1 MSDDKNPVEKALDLC
16 VYAPVGAA
24 LYVRDMLPMMTGMFV
39 SRGKRELQGKK
50 TPPAPPPVP
59 ADEVKRR
66 IDESVG
72 VAKVVAES
80 GFGVAKDVAGAG
92 IGVARDVAGSALK
105 GLLENRPGTPRP
117 NGAGADSGANSGVG
131 SGSPTAPAAS
141 TPPAPPAPP
150 AAPAPAPE
158 APVASSP
165 HSPEPAA
172 EPTPEPAPEPAAST
186 DLTVPAVDELAI
198 PEYDELSASQVVE
211 RLEGLD
217 AGALEAVRRYEAA
230 HRGRNTI
237 LGKIA
242 QLG

>member
-117 NGAGADSGANSGVG
+117 NGAA
-131 SGSPTAPAAS
+131 SPAAPTAS
-141 TPPAPPAPP
+141 TPPAPPAAR
-150 AAPAPAPE
+150 AAPAERAPAPE
-158 APVASSP
+158 APVAS
-165 HSPEPAA
+165 
-172 EPTPEPAPEPAAST
+172 APEPAAAPEAST
-186 DLTVPAVDELAI
+186 RSVSLMARPSLALSLSSGVVPSCART
-198 PEYDELSASQVVE
+198 S
-211 RLEGLD
+211 
-217 AGALEAVRRYEAA
+217 
-230 HRGRNTI
+230 
-237 LGKIA
+237 
-242 QLG
+242 

>member
-1 MSDDKNPVEKALDLC
+1 
-16 VYAPVGAA
+16 
-24 LYVRDMLPMMTGMFV
+24 LPMMTGMFV

-117 NGAGADSGANSGVG
+117 NG

-141 TPPAPPAPP
+141 TPPAPPA
-150 AAPAPAPE
+150 APA
-158 APVASSP
+158 
-165 HSPEPAA
+165 
-172 EPTPEPAPEPAAST
+172 EPAAST

>member
-1 MSDDKNPVEKALDLC
+1 MPVSDDKSHVEKALDLC

-24 LYVRDMLPMMTGMFV
+24 LYVRDMLPGMLGIFV
-39 SRGKRELQGKK
+39 IRGKRELGGRSAP
-50 TPPAPPPVP
+50 TPPPPP
-59 ADEVKRR
+59 AAEEVKRR

-80 GFGVAKDVAGAG
+80 GFGVARDVAGAG

-105 GLLENRPGTPRP
+105 NILDNRPGTTASSTA
-117 NGAGADSGANSGVG
+117 AG
-131 SGSPTAPAAS
+131 PAATQAS
-141 TPPAPPAPP
+141 NGVVADRDTGSAVPSPAPSPAPSSSP
-150 AAPAPAPE
+150 VPTPAP
-158 APVASSP
+158 S
-165 HSPEPAA
+165 SPEPETAA
-172 EPTPEPAPEPAAST
+172 
-186 DLTVPAVDELAI
+186 DLTVPEVDELPI
-198 PEYDELSASQVVE
+198 PDYDELSASQVVE

>member
-1 MSDDKNPVEKALDLC
+1 VSDDKNPVEKALDLC

-24 LYVRDMLPMMTGMFV
+24 LYVRDMMPGMLGIFV

-50 TPPAPPPVP
+50 TPPPPPVP

-80 GFGVAKDVAGAG
+80 GFGVAKDVAGAS
-92 IGVARDVAGSALK
+92 IGVARDVAGTALK
-105 GLLENRPGTPRP
+105 GLLDNRPGTTRP
-117 NGAGADSGANSGVG
+117 NGM
-131 SGSPTAPAAS
+131 
-141 TPPAPPAPP
+141 
-150 AAPAPAPE
+150 AAPATETATETIAETVADAPT
-158 APVASSP
+158 PT
-165 HSPEPAA
+165 
-172 EPTPEPAPEPAAST
+172 PTPEPAPVTPSAAEPEAPTAAV
-186 DLTVPAVDELAI
+186 DLTVPDVDELAI
-198 PEYDELSASQVVE
+198 PDYDELSASQVVE

-217 AGALEAVRRYEAA
+217 AGELEAVRRYEAA

>member
-1 MSDDKNPVEKALDLC
+1 VSDDKNPVEKALDLC

-50 TPPAPPPVP
+50 TPPTPPPVP

-105 GLLENRPGTPRP
+105 GLIENRPGTPRP
-117 NGAGADSGANSGVG
+117 NGAA
-131 SGSPTAPAAS
+131 TPAAS
-141 TPPAPPAPP
+141 TP
-150 AAPAPAPE
+150 AAPAESGPEPAAAPE
-158 APVASSP
+158 APVSP
-165 HSPEPAA
+165 VSPVSPVVSEGVPDSEAGA
-172 EPTPEPAPEPAAST
+172 
-186 DLTVPAVDELAI
+186 DLTVPEVDELAI
-198 PEYDELSASQVVE
+198 PDYDELSASQVVE

-217 AGALEAVRRYEAA
+217 TGELEAVRRYEAA

>member
-1 MSDDKNPVEKALDLC
+1 VSDDKNPVEKALDLC

-117 NGAGADSGANSGVG
+117 NGAA
-131 SGSPTAPAAS
+131 SPAAPTAS
-141 TPPAPPAPP
+141 TPPAPPAAR
-150 AAPAPAPE
+150 AAPAERAPAPE
-158 APVASSP
+158 APVASA
-165 HSPEPAA
+165 PEPAA
-172 EPTPEPAPEPAAST
+172 QQAPEPAAST

-198 PEYDELSASQVVE
+198 PDYDELSASQVVE

>member
-59 ADEVKRR
+59 ADEVRRR

-105 GLLENRPGTPRP
+105 GLLENRPGTTRP
-117 NGAGADSGANSGVG
+117 NGTGPDDG
-131 SGSPTAPAAS
+131 APAAPAS
-141 TPPAPPAPP
+141 YTSPAPPAPP
-150 AAPAPAPE
+150 TPPAAPAEPEPE

-165 HSPEPAA
+165 A
-172 EPTPEPAPEPAAST
+172 PAPEPATGT
-186 DLTVPAVDELAI
+186 DLTVPDVDELAI
-198 PEYDELSASQVVE
+198 PDYDELSASQVVE

>member
-1 MSDDKNPVEKALDLC
+1 MPVSDDKSHVEKALDLC

-24 LYVRDMLPMMTGMFV
+24 LYVRDMLPGMLGIFV
-39 SRGKRELQGKK
+39 IRGKRELGGRSAP
-50 TPPAPPPVP
+50 TPPPPP
-59 ADEVKRR
+59 AAEEVKRR

-80 GFGVAKDVAGAG
+80 GFGVARDVAGAG

-105 GLLENRPGTPRP
+105 NILDNRPGTTASSTAAGPAATQAS
-117 NGAGADSGANSGVG
+117 NGVVADRDTG
-131 SGSPTAPAAS
+131 SAVPSPAPSTAPS
-141 TPPAPPAPP
+141 SSPVPTPAP
-150 AAPAPAPE
+150 
-158 APVASSP
+158 S
-165 HSPEPAA
+165 SPEPETAA
-172 EPTPEPAPEPAAST
+172 
-186 DLTVPAVDELAI
+186 DLTVPEVDELPI
-198 PEYDELSASQVVE
+198 PDYDELSASQVVE

>member
-1 MSDDKNPVEKALDLC
+1 VSDDKNPVEKALDLC

-105 GLLENRPGTPRP
+105 GLIENRPGTPRP
-117 NGAGADSGANSGVG
+117 NGAAFPGA
-131 SGSPTAPAAS
+131 PTAS

-150 AAPAPAPE
+150 AAPTEPAPAPE
-158 APVASSP
+158 APIASSP
-165 HSPEPAA
+165 EPVPEPAS
-172 EPTPEPAPEPAAST
+172 ST

-198 PEYDELSASQVVE
+198 PDYDELSASQVVE

>member
-1 MSDDKNPVEKALDLC
+1 VSDDKNPVEKALDLC

-24 LYVRDMLPMMTGMFV
+24 LYVRDMMPGMLGIFV

-50 TPPAPPPVP
+50 TPPPPPVP

-80 GFGVAKDVAGAG
+80 GFGVAKDVAGAS
-92 IGVARDVAGSALK
+92 IGVARDVAGTALK
-105 GLLENRPGTPRP
+105 GLLDNRPGTTRP
-117 NGAGADSGANSGVG
+117 NGTA
-131 SGSPTAPAAS
+131 APATETFAETVAGTVAD
-141 TPPAPPAPP
+141 TPTTT
-150 AAPAPAPE
+150 AAPAPPTTP
-158 APVASSP
+158 APVSTSV
-165 HSPEPAA
+165 A
-172 EPTPEPAPEPAAST
+172 EPETPTAAV
-186 DLTVPAVDELAI
+186 DLTVPDVDELAI
-198 PEYDELSASQVVE
+198 PDYDELSASQVVE

-217 AGALEAVRRYEAA
+217 AGELEAVRRYEAA

>member
-1 MSDDKNPVEKALDLC
+1 MTVSDDKSHVEKALDLC

-24 LYVRDMLPMMTGMFV
+24 LYVRDMLPGMLGIFV
-39 SRGKRELQGKK
+39 IRGKRELGGRSAP
-50 TPPAPPPVP
+50 TPPPPP
-59 ADEVKRR
+59 AAEEVKRR

-80 GFGVAKDVAGAG
+80 GFGVARDVAGAG

-105 GLLENRPGTPRP
+105 NILDNRPGTTASSTA
-117 NGAGADSGANSGVG
+117 AG
-131 SGSPTAPAAS
+131 PAATQAS
-141 TPPAPPAPP
+141 NGVVADRDTGSAVPSPAPSPAPSSSP
-150 AAPAPAPE
+150 VPTPAP
-158 APVASSP
+158 S
-165 HSPEPAA
+165 SPEPETAA
-172 EPTPEPAPEPAAST
+172 
-186 DLTVPAVDELAI
+186 DLTVPEVDELPI
-198 PEYDELSASQVVE
+198 PDYDELSASQVVE

>member
-1 MSDDKNPVEKALDLC
+1 VSDDKNPVEKALDLC

-24 LYVRDMLPMMTGMFV
+24 LYVRDMMPGMLGIFV

-50 TPPAPPPVP
+50 TPPPPPVP

-80 GFGVAKDVAGAG
+80 SFGVAKDVAGAS
-92 IGVARDVAGSALK
+92 IGVARDVAGTALK
-105 GLLENRPGTPRP
+105 GLLDNRPGTTRP
-117 NGAGADSGANSGVG
+117 NG
-131 SGSPTAPAAS
+131 T
-141 TPPAPPAPP
+141 
-150 AAPAPAPE
+150 AAPATETVADTPA
-158 APVASSP
+158 
-165 HSPEPAA
+165 
-172 EPTPEPAPEPAAST
+172 TTPAPEPAPVAPSAAEPEAPT
-186 DLTVPAVDELAI
+186 VAVDLTVPDVDELAI
-198 PEYDELSASQVVE
+198 PDYDELSASQVVE

-217 AGALEAVRRYEAA
+217 AGELEAVRRYEAA

>member
-117 NGAGADSGANSGVG
+117 NGAA
-131 SGSPTAPAAS
+131 SPAAPTAS
-141 TPPAPPAPP
+141 TPPAPPAAR
-150 AAPAPAPE
+150 AAPAERAPAPE
-158 APVASSP
+158 APVASA
-165 HSPEPAA
+165 PEPAA
-172 EPTPEPAPEPAAST
+172 QQAPEPAAST

-198 PEYDELSASQVVE
+198 PDYDELSASQVVE

>member
-105 GLLENRPGTPRP
+105 GLLENRPGTARP
-117 NGAGADSGANSGVG
+117 NGAGPD
-131 SGSPTAPAAS
+131 AA
-141 TPPAPPAPP
+141 TPPAPEAFVASTFVAPT
-150 AAPAPAPE
+150 PE
-158 APVASSP
+158 APVVSE
-165 HSPEPAA
+165 PEA
-172 EPTPEPAPEPAAST
+172 TPGPAPEPAVST

-198 PEYDELSASQVVE
+198 PDYDELSASQVVE

>member
-1 MSDDKNPVEKALDLC
+1 VSDDKNPVEKALDLC

-24 LYVRDMLPMMTGMFV
+24 LYVRDMMPGMLGIFV

-50 TPPAPPPVP
+50 TPPPPPPVP

-80 GFGVAKDVAGAG
+80 SFGVAKDVAGAS
-92 IGVARDVAGSALK
+92 IGVARDVAGTALK
-105 GLLENRPGTPRP
+105 GLLDNRPGTTRP
-117 NGAGADSGANSGVG
+117 NG
-131 SGSPTAPAAS
+131 T
-141 TPPAPPAPP
+141 
-150 AAPAPAPE
+150 AAPATETAAETVAGTATETAAGTATETATATPPEPATATTPEAATTPEPE
-158 APVASSP
+158 API
-165 HSPEPAA
+165 AA
-172 EPTPEPAPEPAAST
+172 V
-186 DLTVPAVDELAI
+186 DLTVPDVDELAI
-198 PEYDELSASQVVE
+198 PDYDELSASQVVE

-217 AGALEAVRRYEAA
+217 AGELEAVRRYEAA

>member
-1 MSDDKNPVEKALDLC
+1 VSDDKNPVEKALDLC

-24 LYVRDMLPMMTGMFV
+24 LYVRDMMPGMLGIFV

-50 TPPAPPPVP
+50 TPPPPPVP

-80 GFGVAKDVAGAG
+80 GFGVAKDVAGAS
-92 IGVARDVAGSALK
+92 IGVARDVAGTALK
-105 GLLENRPGTPRP
+105 GLLDNRPGTTRP
-117 NGAGADSGANSGVG
+117 NGTAAPA
-131 SGSPTAPAAS
+131 TAPAAETVPGS
-141 TPPAPPAPP
+141 
-150 AAPAPAPE
+150 AAGTATETAT
-158 APVASSP
+158 A
-165 HSPEPAA
+165 
-172 EPTPEPAPEPAAST
+172 TPAPEPAPVTTPEAATTSEPEAPIAAV
-186 DLTVPAVDELAI
+186 DLTVPDVDELAI
-198 PEYDELSASQVVE
+198 PDYDELSASQVVE

-217 AGALEAVRRYEAA
+217 AGELEAVRRYEAA

>member
-117 NGAGADSGANSGVG
+117 NG

-141 TPPAPPAPP
+141 TPPAPPAAP
-150 AAPAPAPE
+150 AEPAPAPE

-165 HSPEPAA
+165 EPAPEPAT
-172 EPTPEPAPEPAAST
+172 EPAPEPAPEPAAST

>member
-24 LYVRDMLPMMTGMFV
+24 LYVRDMMPGMLGIFV

-50 TPPAPPPVP
+50 TPPPPPVP

-80 GFGVAKDVAGAG
+80 SFGVAKDVAGAS
-92 IGVARDVAGSALK
+92 IGVARDVAGTALK
-105 GLLENRPGTPRP
+105 GLLDNRPGTTRP
-117 NGAGADSGANSGVG
+117 NG
-131 SGSPTAPAAS
+131 T
-141 TPPAPPAPP
+141 
-150 AAPAPAPE
+150 AAPATETAAETVAGTATETAAGTATETATATPPEPATATTPEAATTPEPE
-158 APVASSP
+158 API
-165 HSPEPAA
+165 AA
-172 EPTPEPAPEPAAST
+172 V
-186 DLTVPAVDELAI
+186 DLTVPDVDELAI
-198 PEYDELSASQVVE
+198 PDYDELSASQVVE

-217 AGALEAVRRYEAA
+217 AGELEAVRRYEAA

>member
-50 TPPAPPPVP
+50 TPPSPPPVP

-117 NGAGADSGANSGVG
+117 NGAA
-131 SGSPTAPAAS
+131 PTTAPS
-141 TPPAPPAPP
+141 SFTPP
-150 AAPAPAPE
+150 AAPETTPDDTAPE
-158 APVASSP
+158 ATVASEPVPEPASEP
-165 HSPEPAA
+165 VPEPAA
-172 EPTPEPAPEPAAST
+172 GT
-186 DLTVPAVDELAI
+186 DLTVPDVAELAI
-198 PEYDELSASQVVE
+198 PDYDELSASQVVE

-217 AGALEAVRRYEAA
+217 TGELEAVRRYEAA

>member
-24 LYVRDMLPMMTGMFV
+24 LYVRDMLPGMMGIFV
-39 SRGKRELQGKK
+39 MRGKRELQGKK
-50 TPPAPPPVP
+50 TPPPPPPVP

-92 IGVARDVAGSALK
+92 IGVARDVAESALK
-105 GLLENRPGTPRP
+105 GLLESRPGTPRP
-117 NGAGADSGANSGVG
+117 NGTAA
-131 SGSPTAPAAS
+131 SPTSGPATAEPVTAEPAPSTPAAS
-141 TPPAPPAPP
+141 APTPTATPTEA
-150 AAPAPAPE
+150 AAPQPG
-158 APVASSP
+158 
-165 HSPEPAA
+165 AA
-172 EPTPEPAPEPAAST
+172 EVA
-186 DLTVPAVDELAI
+186 DLTVPGVDELAI
-198 PEYDELSASQVVE
+198 PDYDELSASQVVE
-211 RLEGLD
+211 RLEGLSTD
-217 AGALEAVRRYEAA
+217 ELEAVRRYESA

>member
-1 MSDDKNPVEKALDLC
+1 MTVSDDKSHVEKALDLC

-24 LYVRDMLPMMTGMFV
+24 LYVRDMLPGMLGIFV
-39 SRGKRELQGKK
+39 IRGKRELGGRSAP
-50 TPPAPPPVP
+50 TPPPPP
-59 ADEVKRR
+59 AAEEVKRR

-80 GFGVAKDVAGAG
+80 GFGVARDVAGAG

-105 GLLENRPGTPRP
+105 NILDNRPGTTASTTA
-117 NGAGADSGANSGVG
+117 AG
-131 SGSPTAPAAS
+131 PAATQAS
-141 TPPAPPAPP
+141 NGVVADRDTGSAVPSPAPSPDPSSSPVPTPAP
-150 AAPAPAPE
+150 
-158 APVASSP
+158 S
-165 HSPEPAA
+165 SPEPETAA
-172 EPTPEPAPEPAAST
+172 
-186 DLTVPAVDELAI
+186 DLTVPEVDELPI
-198 PEYDELSASQVVE
+198 PDYDELSASQVVE